1 MKMTPEG
8 EILREIPVLGSRPS
22 NICFGGPD
30 RRTAYVTEVDSRRL
44 VSFRVDRPGRE

>member
-1 MKMTPEG
+1 MTPEG
-8 EILREIPVLGSRPS
+8 EILREIPVLGTRPS

-44 VSFRVDRPGRE
+44 VRFRVDKPGRE